1 MGKSKRGEHKTK
13 FEKMPLSRF
22 LLDWEKLDTNAC
34 VPLSCHKVVIT
45 KTKWMELPSDILLM
59 IFQKMGAISILTK
72 AILLCRDWLELAR
85 NEPLIWRKV
94 DMTCH
99 GKKFGS
105 RYLQDIACI
114 AVNWSAGQL
123 EEFSAEGFVSD
134 DLLQYLADSTS
145 NLKSFS
151 LINCR
156 KISQEALEKTIKR
169 WPLLEEIELTRYWMC
184 PPEFY
189 QTIGLSCPQL
199 KCFRLN
205 TIYIEFP
212 EYDDIDKKDSIA
224 KCIGKTMHNLCS
236 LQLIGSRLTMEGDA
250 GIQVSDR
257 LSSTYSGKAG

>member
-1 MGKSKRGEHKTK
+1 
-13 FEKMPLSRF
+13 
-22 LLDWEKLDTNAC
+22 
-34 VPLSCHKVVIT
+34 
-45 KTKWMELPSDILLM
+45 
-59 IFQKMGAISILTK
+59 MGAISILTK

-105 RYLQDIACI
+105 KYLQDIACI

-134 DLLQYLADSTS
+134 DLLQYLAD
-145 NLKSFS
+145 
-151 LINCR
+151 
-156 KISQEALEKTIKR
+156 
-169 WPLLEEIELTRYWMC
+169 
-184 PPEFY
+184 
-189 QTIGLSCPQL
+189 
-199 KCFRLN
+199 RLN

-236 LQLIGSRLTMEGDA
+236 LQLIGSRLTMEGLHAILEGCTKLESLDVRNCYQLTIDQSIQSELERLKNLRLPDESTDDYKFA
-250 GIQVSDR
+250 HHVYTLFCTCCDWSERFFSESDNDNSNVNDKHSDYDCDSDSESDSENYFNIKDEQIMFHDWVLREKRGGI
-257 LSSTYSGKAG
+257 